1 MKPIVIYSDSI
12 LDGLSFLFS
21 IQGMSLFP
29 FVVLRE
35 KFLHNPQYK
44 ITNEMLIKHE
54 TIHFKQQVE
63 LMVIPF
69 YILYF
74 LEYLIKLIIYGD
86 SATAY
91 KNISFERE
99 AYNNDENFDY
109 LNSRK
114 RYNWIK
120 LIFNG
125 K

>member
-99 AYNNDENFDY
+99 AFQNEMDLDY
-109 LNSRK
+109 LEYRK
-114 RYNWIK
+114 PFSWFKYICNP
-120 LIFNG
+120 
-125 K
+125 